1 MVGKNYEKVDFP
13 LGSSIEQAVNELL
26 NYKKKGKLACGK
38 FNGVTLY
45 SDTVTTDSAYLEITG
60 KSKAEFVDHIS

>member
-1 MVGKNYEKVDFP
+1 MDKNYGKIEFS
-13 LGSSIEQAVNELL
+13 LGSTIEQAVNELL
-26 NYKKKGKLACGK
+26 NYKKKGKLVYGK

-45 SDTVTTDSAYLEITG
+45 SDTVTMDFAYREITG

>member
-1 MVGKNYEKVDFP
+1 MVDKHYEKIDFP

-26 NYKKKGKLACGK
+26 NYKNKGKLVYGK

-60 KSKAEFVDHIS
+60 KSKAEFVEYIS